1 VDTPLPLY
9 LVGPF
14 ADRGAFRFD
23 EKGFGAREVTRV
35 SDAGTFPP
43 DGATPGWVILSPD
56 LADPVVVGLLRRMGR
71 TPGPWSPLLLLE
83 EREELEDR
91 EERQALERPEERE
104 NREPLEGVDPGEGVA
119 EPRILPL
126 SPGTSV
132 TVETLQDRLRE
143 EDSRASL
150 LSLRLLVAEL
160 ARIRHDVNN
169 PLTAA
174 LAEVQLLLMD
184 QPGDSE
190 EAESLRVVE
199 AQLKRIRDLVAKLSA
214 YRVSGW

>member
-9 LVGPF
+9 LIGPF
-14 ADRGAFRFD
+14 ADRGACPLD
-23 EKGFGAREVTRV
+23 GEGFGGREVIQV
-35 SDAGTFPP
+35 SEAETFPHS
-43 DGATPGWVILSPD
+43 GATPGWVILSPD
-56 LADPVVVGLLRRMGR
+56 LSDPTVIGLLQRMGR
-71 TPGPWSPLLLLE
+71 TPGPWSPLLLLGE
-83 EREELEDR
+83 PEELEDPK
-91 EERQALERPEERE
+91 AVGSLE
-104 NREPLEGVDPGEGVA
+104 PGEVGA
-119 EPRILPL
+119 ELRLLPL

-132 TVETLQDRLRE
+132 TMESLQGRLQE

-184 QPGDSE
+184 QPGASE
-190 EAESLRVVE
+190 ETESLRVVE

>member
-1 VDTPLPLY
+1 VDAPLPLY

-14 ADRGAFRFD
+14 TDGGALHLD
-23 EKGFGAREVTRV
+23 AEGFGSRTVTRV
-35 SDAGTFPP
+35 PEADAFP
-43 DGATPGWVILSPD
+43 DSGSTPGWVILSPD
-56 LADPVVVGLLRRMGR
+56 LPAPVVIRLLRRMGR
-71 TPGPWSPLLLLE
+71 TPGPWSPLLLLGN
-83 EREELEDR
+83 
-91 EERQALERPEERE
+91 PEKAE
-104 NREPLEGVDPGEGVA
+104 DPGDPEDPGNMRVPGNPETGEA
-119 EPRILPL
+119 AGELRLLPL

>member
-1 VDTPLPLY
+1 VDALLPLY

-14 ADRGAFRFD
+14 TDRSELPLDDG
-23 EKGFGAREVTRV
+23 GFGTREVTLV
-35 SDAGTFPP
+35 SEADAFPP
-43 DGATPGWVILSPD
+43 PGSTPGWVILSPD
-56 LADPVVVGLLRRMGR
+56 LPDAVVMGLLRRMGR
-71 TPGPWSPLLLLE
+71 TPGSWSPLLLGGMDDLGS
-83 EREELEDR
+83 
-91 EERQALERPEERE
+91 PE
-104 NREPLEGVDPGEGVA
+104 DPGSLKAGEVNGALRV
-119 EPRILPL
+119 LPL

-132 TVETLQDRLRE
+132 TVETLQARLQE
-143 EDSRASL
+143 EDPRASL
-150 LSLRLLVAEL
+150 LSLRLLVAEM

-184 QPGDSE
+184 RPGDSE

-214 YRVSGW
+214 DRVSGW

>member
-1 VDTPLPLY
+1 MDAPLPLY

-14 ADRGAFRFD
+14 TDRSEPPLDDG
-23 EKGFGAREVTRV
+23 GFGARQVTRV
-35 SDAGTFPP
+35 SEADAFPQP
-43 DGATPGWVILSPD
+43 GSTPGWVILSPD
-56 LADPVVVGLLRRMGR
+56 LPDAVVIGLLRRMGR
-71 TPGPWSPLLLLE
+71 TPGSWSPLLLGGMHDLGS
-83 EREELEDR
+83 
-91 EERQALERPEERE
+91 PE
-104 NREPLEGVDPGEGVA
+104 DPGSPGAGEVNGALRV
-119 EPRILPL
+119 LPL

-132 TVETLQDRLRE
+132 TVETLQARLQE
-143 EDSRASL
+143 EDPRASL
-150 LSLRLLVAEL
+150 LSLRLLVAEM

-184 QPGDSE
+184 RPGDSE

-214 YRVSGW
+214 DRVSGW

>member
-1 VDTPLPLY
+1 VDAPLPLY

-14 ADRGAFRFD
+14 TDGGALHLD
-23 EKGFGAREVTRV
+23 AEGFGSRTVTRV
-35 SDAGTFPP
+35 PEADAFP
-43 DGATPGWVILSPD
+43 DSGSTPGWVILSPD
-56 LADPVVVGLLRRMGR
+56 LPDPVIIGLLRRMGR

-83 EREELEDR
+83 NPENPERAE
-91 EERQALERPEERE
+91 
-104 NREPLEGVDPGEGVA
+104 DPGDSEDPGNPETGEA
-119 EPRILPL
+119 DGELRLLPL